1 MINPGVVPY
10 VLAIVVL
17 AVGIYAVSCKRN
29 LIKVIVGVMIAEHAV
44 NLFLLLMTY
53 RAGKAGVVAPILSK
67 TEPQAADAAVRT
79 LAATAADPTPQALIL
94 TSIVIGLGVVAL
106 MVAMAL
112 RLHEKY
118 GTFDLSKIRSLRG

>member
-1 MINPGVVPY
+1 MINPGTLPF
-10 VLAIVVL
+10 VLAILVL
-17 AVGIYAVSCKRN
+17 GVGIYAVACKKN
-29 LIKVIVGVMIAEHAV
+29 LVKVIVGVMIAEHAV

-53 RAGKAGVVAPILSK
+53 RAAEGGPAAPIL
-67 TEPQAADAAVRT
+67 TPGENVGTFVQR
-79 LAATAADPTPQALIL
+79 AADPTPQALIL

>member
-1 MINPGVVPY
+1 MIAPGTLPY
-10 VLAIVVL
+10 VLAILVL
-17 AVGIYAVSCKRN
+17 GVAIYALSCKKN
-29 LIKVIVGVMIAEHAV
+29 LIKIIVGVMIAGHAV
-44 NLFLLLMTY
+44 NLFLLLMSY
-53 RAGKAGVVAPILSK
+53 RASEAGVVAPILTK
-67 TEPQAADAAVRT
+67 GQDAAT
-79 LAATAADPTPQALIL
+79 FAATAADPTPQALIL

>member
-1 MINPGVVPY
+1 MIAPGTLPY
-10 VLAIVVL
+10 VLAILVL
-17 AVGIYAVSCKRN
+17 GVAIYALSCKKN
-29 LIKVIVGVMIAEHAV
+29 LIKIIVGVMIAEHAV
-44 NLFLLLMTY
+44 NLFLLLMSY
-53 RAGKAGVVAPILSK
+53 RASEAGVVAPILTK
-67 TEPQAADAAVRT
+67 GQDAAT
-79 LAATAADPTPQALIL
+79 FAATAADPTPQALIL

>member
-1 MINPGVVPY
+1 MIDQGSLPY
-10 VLAIVVL
+10 VLSVLVL
-17 AVGIYAVSCKRN
+17 AVGIYAVSCKKN

-44 NLFLLLMTY
+44 NLFLLLMSY
-53 RAGKAGVVAPILSK
+53 RATEGCAVAPILSK
-67 TEPQAADAAVRT
+67 TDTVANF
-79 LAATAADPTPQALIL
+79 AATAADPTPQALIL

>member
-1 MINPGVVPY
+1 MIQPGTMPY
-10 VLAIVVL
+10 ILAILVL
-17 AVGIYAVSCKRN
+17 AVGVYAVSCKKN
-29 LIKVIVGVMIAEHAV
+29 VVKIIVGIMIMEHAV

-53 RAGKAGVVAPILSK
+53 RASEAGVVAPIL
-67 TEPQAADAAVRT
+67 TRGQDAAAF
-79 LAATAADPTPQALIL
+79 AATAADPTPQALIL

-118 GTFDLSKIRSLRG
+118 GTFDLSRIRSLRG

>member
-1 MINPGVVPY
+1 MIAPGTLPY
-10 VLAIVVL
+10 VLAILVL
-17 AVGIYAVSCKRN
+17 GVAIYAVSCKKN
-29 LIKVIVGVMIAEHAV
+29 VIKIIVGIMIAEHAI

-53 RAGKAGVVAPILSK
+53 RAGEKVVAPILPK
-67 TEPQAADAAVRT
+67 TDPAHVEQAVNA

>member
-1 MINPGVVPY
+1 MINPGTLPF
-10 VLAIVVL
+10 VLAILVL
-17 AVGIYAVSCKRN
+17 GVGIYAVACKKN
-29 LIKVIVGVMIAEHAV
+29 LVKVIVGVMIAEHAV

-53 RAGKAGVVAPILSK
+53 RAAEGGPAAPIL
-67 TEPQAADAAVRT
+67 TPGENVQAFVQR
-79 LAATAADPTPQALIL
+79 AADPTPQALIL

>member
-1 MINPGVVPY
+1 MIAPGTLPY
-10 VLAIVVL
+10 VLAILVL
-17 AVGIYAVSCKRN
+17 GVAIYAVSCKKN
-29 LIKVIVGVMIAEHAV
+29 LIKIIVGIMIAEHAI

-53 RAGKAGVVAPILSK
+53 RAGEKVVAPILPK
-67 TEPQAADAAVRT
+67 TDPAHVGQAVNA

>member
-1 MINPGVVPY
+1 MIAPGTLPY
-10 VLAIVVL
+10 VLAILVL
-17 AVGIYAVSCKRN
+17 GVAIYALSCKKN
-29 LIKVIVGVMIAEHAV
+29 LIKIIVGVMIAEHAV
-44 NLFLLLMTY
+44 NLFLLLMSY
-53 RAGKAGVVAPILSK
+53 RASEAGVVAPILTK
-67 TEPQAADAAVRT
+67 GQDAAAF
-79 LAATAADPTPQALIL
+79 AATAADPTPQALIL